1 MAVFSKSWQATFL
14 DIHCFRDHRED
25 GMNENMFWNGYNE
38 NIINKKSLNSSRFAI
53 KKKKA
58 VV

>member
-1 MAVFSKSWQATFL
+1 MMAVFSKSWQATFL

-25 GMNENMFWNGYNE
+25 GMNENMFWNGYE